1 MKTYTI
7 KDIQAEFTEQG
18 MTYLLASLLETYKL
32 KPNENFQVAINRAI
46 EVIKA
51 EPLLKNGL
59 KEVK

>member
-46 EVIKA
+46 EIKA